1 MRSCGGHGKFEEKL
15 AVFGEN
21 NAKWRQY
28 SKNDL
33 KKISTILAED
43 GGDQT
48 SITQTSRLEIVQSQ
62 FEGL

>member
-1 MRSCGGHGKFEEKL
+1 MRSCGGHGELEEKL
-15 AVFGEN
+15 AVFGKN
-21 NAKWRQY
+21 SAKWHQY
-28 SKNDL
+28 SKNDR